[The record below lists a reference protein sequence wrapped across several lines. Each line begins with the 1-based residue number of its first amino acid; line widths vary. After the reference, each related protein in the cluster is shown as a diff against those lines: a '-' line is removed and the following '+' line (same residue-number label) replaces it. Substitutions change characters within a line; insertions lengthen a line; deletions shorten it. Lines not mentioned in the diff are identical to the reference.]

1 MWPPFPPFPQ
11 SELSD
16 AMTEAFNQICYS
28 ERGGEDCASTQM
40 CVHMAMQSYAFA
52 EANSTENGTS
62 IEEDLYL
69 DYYDPEDFMR
79 NPGGEGLIEREG
91 GSLIEREGGLIEGE
105 VTDPPSLRE
114 APLRE
119 APHDREL
126 DVSLNSRSVE
136 GMGTALLPAAA
147 VGVAAS
153 TALLLILAFS
163 RLALRRACMYSSRFS
178 RHRPTTNVVEFIH
191 RARPA
196 GVAIASSQSHASSA
210 VVKSHVQ
217 HVMSH

>member
-1 MWPPFPPFPQ
+1 
-11 SELSD
+11 
-16 AMTEAFNQICYS
+16 MTEAFNQICYS

-62 IEEDLYL
+62 IEEDLYP

-79 NPGGEGLIEREG
+79 NPEGEGLIEREG
-91 GSLIEREGGLIEGE
+91 DLIEGE

-119 APHDREL
+119 APNDREL

-136 GMGTALLPAAA
+136 GHCRGGWVCVPCGRGLAAPQK
-147 VGVAAS
+147 S
-153 TALLLILAFS
+153 S
-163 RLALRRACMYSSRFS
+163 SPSHRRAPLEHGR
-178 RHRPTTNVVEFIH
+178 
-191 RARPA
+191 
-196 GVAIASSQSHASSA
+196 
-210 VVKSHVQ
+210 
-217 HVMSH
+217 